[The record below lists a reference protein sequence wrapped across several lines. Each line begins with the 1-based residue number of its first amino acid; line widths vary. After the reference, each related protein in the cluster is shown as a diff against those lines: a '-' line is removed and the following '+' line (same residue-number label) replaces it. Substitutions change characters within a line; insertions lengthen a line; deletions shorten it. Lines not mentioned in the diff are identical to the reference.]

1 MSPSRRSPVARIP
14 RELLTII
21 FILSTPSIQE
31 ARDTQWW
38 TALERSPWSLSHVSR
53 QWRVVAL
60 ASPALWSFIAIKN
73 PSDDECAPYSL
84 QMLET
89 QLARARTSPLDIIL
103 DYERND
109 DSDDYVVREALKVL
123 TTHSARWRTLYITGQ
138 QLVDLSSLRARVPLL
153 ERVVVWGRDDE
164 RSDDGQSPPVSIDH
178 FAIAP
183 RLRSVE
189 TNDGC
194 PFFTVPWGQLTHYAA
209 RGPWGGHISAL
220 MALKNVE
227 SCNLLLADELD
238 LEDPFSHTRTIEMPK
253 LRRLDLTTERTT
265 HGLEEYW
272 VWPTWLRVPALTE
285 LAIADG
291 MLQDL
296 PKLLHASMCSLRKL
310 HIIQGCPVADALRP
324 ILRSNPEIS
333 ELLVSL
339 GGYGSRSLDFSHS
352 KVPAVTS
359 LLTLKPRERDLLPNL
374 ETLVI
379 HCYNGKDG
387 KDDEAI
393 YAMVASRWKITRLCS
408 LRAVDIGPTLTAKL
422 QRLEREGLRLSVKR
436 TQSRCLEEH
445 DIMESSLEANWF

>member
-1 MSPSRRSPVARIP
+1 MAPSRRSPVARIP
-14 RELLTII
+14 REILTNIFLL
-21 FILSTPSIQE
+21 SRPSIQE
-31 ARDTQWW
+31 ARGTQWW
-38 TALERSPWSLSHVSR
+38 TALERSPWSLGQVSR
-53 QWRVVAL
+53 RWRAVAL
-60 ASPALWSFIAIKN
+60 ASPALWSFIVIKN

-84 QMLET
+84 AMLET
-89 QLARARTSPLDIIL
+89 QLARARTSPLDIVL

-123 TTHSARWRTLYITGQ
+123 AAHSARWRTLYITAQ
-138 QLVDLSSLRARVPLL
+138 QLVDLSSLRGRVPLL

-194 PFFTVPWGQLTHYAA
+194 PFFDVPWRQLTRYAA
-209 RGPWGGHISAL
+209 CGPWGGHISAF

-253 LRRLDLTTERTT
+253 LRRLDLTTERTI

-272 VWPTWLRVPALTE
+272 VWPTWLQVPALTE

-296 PKLLHASMCSLRKL
+296 PNLLHASKCSLRRL

-324 ILRSNPEIS
+324 ILRSSPEIS
-333 ELLVSL
+333 ELLVCL

-352 KVPAVTS
+352 KVPAVIS
-359 LLTLKPRERDLLPNL
+359 LLTLKPRERDILPSL
-374 ETLVI
+374 GTLII
-379 HCYNGKDG
+379 HCYNGEDG
-387 KDDEAI
+387 TDDEAV
-393 YAMVASRWKITRLCS
+393 YAMVASRWKTTRLRS
-408 LRAVDIGPTLTAKL
+408 LRAVDIGPTLASKL
-422 QRLEREGLRLSVKR
+422 KRLEREGLRLSVER
-436 TQSRCLEEH
+436 TESKCLEEH
-445 DIMESSLEANWF
+445 DIMESSLDAN